1 MLNTQQTVCSVG
13 TLEAALDLVQ
23 LARQGDTQAIATL
36 LKRAFEKQNII
47 IKVNRKDQCLQILLE
62 AAQVPEQT
70 AAMYVIQQMMSVL
83 QPARLSMIRVYSRRS
98 GAAHYVWQQE
108 FPVTYIEPVPAISSQ
123 ESSAEELA
131 RAVQHDSPQ
140 RQLARKGDPDAI
152 AAWLNDLL
160 AGQQITAQVSWQD
173 YRLHI
178 ILTARTVPPQTPIL
192 RWLDCEL
199 TNLDAFMIQNL
210 VVQGRAE
217 DSGTPAWQAEFEI
230 GAYVQSSVESSPS
243 LESSNS
249 VSNSA
254 TDPVTLADSSNL
266 STSVQPDKAISQPI
280 RLSPTRRTA
289 PTPPSPKLRSQA
301 ITTQGWS
308 ALLTGFVLAILLF
321 ALAPLKLLFRGFLV
335 MVHEVGHA
343 ITHWLFGRPAI
354 PMIDFAFG
362 GGLTLHFE
370 QSWVILALIY
380 GAIAFLMFLCRVYP
394 RLQGIVALCTLVYSI
409 CLFTNWNLI
418 LSTFMGHG
426 MELVAIFGCLYL
438 AISGYFCRMAGDR
451 AIYAMLGFFTF
462 FCDLQFGWQLLYDTD
477 FQAWYGEGKGGII
490 DNDLVIL
497 ASDYFGVDLAAV
509 VYVFL
514 AICIMTP
521 VLAFLLFR
529 YEPWLRTG
537 FRKLLVAS

>member
-1 MLNTQQTVCSVG
+1 M
-13 TLEAALDLVQ
+13 DLGQ

-36 LKRAFEKQNII
+36 LKRAFEQQGTTV
-47 IKVNRKDQCLQILLE
+47 KVNRQDQCLQILLE
-62 AAQVPEQT
+62 ASQVPEQA

-83 QPARLSMIRVYSRRS
+83 QPAGLSLVRVYGRRS

-108 FPVTYIEPVPAISSQ
+108 FPVTYVESVPAV
-123 ESSAEELA
+123 SAQDHAIGELA
-131 RAVQHDSPQ
+131 KSAQTDPPQ
-140 RQLARKGDPDAI
+140 RQLARKGDPEAI
-152 AAWLNDLL
+152 AAWMNSLL
-160 AGQQITAQVSWQD
+160 ARQQITTQVSWQD

-178 ILTARTVPPQTPIL
+178 ILTALTVPPQTPIL

-210 VVQGRAE
+210 VVQGRVA
-217 DSGTPAWQAEFEI
+217 DSGTPAWQAEFEL
-230 GAYVQSSVESSPS
+230 GAYIHSSVESSPPPENS
-243 LESSNS
+243 TSVNSNS
-249 VSNSA
+249 S
-254 TDPVTLADSSNL
+254 TDLATLAVPSNL
-266 STSVQPDKAISQPI
+266 STSVQPDKPISHPV

-289 PTPPSPKLRSQA
+289 PTPPPPKLRSQA
-301 ITTQGWS
+301 VTTQGWG
-308 ALLTGFVLAILLF
+308 ALLTGLVLAVFLF

-354 PMIDFAFG
+354 PMVDFAFG

-380 GAIAFLMFLCRVYP
+380 GAIAFLIFLCRIYP
-394 RLQGIVALCTLVYSI
+394 RLQGIVVLWTLAYSL

-426 MELVAIFGCLYL
+426 MELIAIFGCLYL
-438 AISGYFCRMAGDR
+438 AISGYFCRLGGDR

-462 FCDLQFGWQLLYDTD
+462 FCDLQFSWQLLYDAD
-477 FQAWYGEGKGGII
+477 FQAWYGEGKGGMI

-497 ASDYFGVDLAAV
+497 ASEYFGVDLAAV
-509 VYVFL
+509 VYFFL

-529 YEPWLRTG
+529 YEPWLRAG
-537 FRKLLVAS
+537 FRKLLEIP